1 MIRQSGKSSRIA
13 DFAVDQ
19 LYSVGEVIVTDHTV
33 FEYPTSN
40 TRDSLKHLCD
50 KIERKFQI
58 SDYQRKWSL
67 DVEFHKVKGFNVA
80 YIKRVERKK
89 GIHEKEDLN

>member
-1 MIRQSGKSSRIA
+1 MIRQAGKSSRIA

-67 DVEFHKVKGFNVA
+67 EFVFDWVQGFRVV

>member
-1 MIRQSGKSSRIA
+1 MIRQAGKSSRIA

-19 LYSVGEVIVTDHTV
+19 LYSVGEVIVTDHSV

-40 TRDSLKHLCD
+40 TMNSLKYLCD

-58 SDYQRKWSL
+58 SDYRMEWSL
-67 DVEFHKVKGFNVA
+67 DFEFHRVKGFSVA
-80 YIKRVERKK
+80 YIKRVERPEIKK
-89 GIHEKEDLN
+89 